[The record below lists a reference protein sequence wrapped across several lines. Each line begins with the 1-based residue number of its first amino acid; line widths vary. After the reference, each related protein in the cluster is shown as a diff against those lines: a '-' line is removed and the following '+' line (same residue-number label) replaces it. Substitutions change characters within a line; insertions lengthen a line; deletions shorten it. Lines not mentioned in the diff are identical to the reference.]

1 MSGDHKLD
9 LINRLTIDTP
19 EQVTL
24 EYQLAGIGS
33 RFLGVFYDSLIQ
45 VIVYFVLTLVAVFA
59 VPGQVEWWS
68 SASKWVQAGIIL
80 FTFCIYWGYYAIF
93 EIVWKGQTPGKRQA
107 GIRVIKEDGRS
118 VTPFDAV
125 ARNLLRIVDQ
135 FPGFYAVGLITM
147 FFNKRHKR
155 LGDFVAGTVVVHDRR
170 PDEGQVIWSMPADS
184 KISGE
189 TSGLTDADL
198 QVLETFLERRL
209 DLPLDIRRA
218 TADRLAAIYVA
229 KLKIEKDPKT
239 SNEDVLEMIAIQ
251 LRNEKRFRNIT

>member
-1 MSGDHKLD
+1 MD

-24 EYQLAGIGS
+24 EYQLAGMGS
-33 RFLGVFYDSLIQ
+33 RFLGVLFDSLIQ
-45 VIVYFVLTLVAVFA
+45 IIIYFALALIAAFA
-59 VPGQVEWWS
+59 MPARVEWWTP
-68 SASKWVQAGIIL
+68 ASKWVQAGIIL
-80 FTFCIYWGYYAIF
+80 FSFCLYWGYYAIF
-93 EIVWKGQTPGKRQA
+93 EIIWKGQTPGKRQA

-118 VTPFDAV
+118 ITAFDAV

-147 FFNKRHKR
+147 YFNKSHKR
-155 LGDFVAGTVVVHDRR
+155 LGDFVAGTVVVHDRK

-189 TSGLTDADL
+189 TSSLTDADL

-209 DLPLDIRRA
+209 DLPLDIRRS
-218 TADRLAAIYVA
+218 TAERLAALYVA
-229 KLKIEKDPKT
+229 KLNIERDPKT
-239 SNEDVLEMIAIQ
+239 TNEDILEMIAIQ
-251 LRNEKRFRNIT
+251 LRNEKRFRTIT